1 MGRRSLSI
9 SFDLDGTL
17 TTTSF
22 ADSVWLEGL
31 PRLLAGKS
39 GMSFESARQACIEAY
54 AGVGDDSLLWYR
66 LPHWLGHFGLEGVDG
81 DSLIEGFSSRL
92 ELFDDVLPVL
102 ESLREEGHDL
112 ILFSNAAR
120 PFLNLEVARCG
131 LEPFFTTIISVSDD
145 WGMVKSDPRAFL
157 KLKSLAGPDLVH
169 VGDHLKFDYQVPRSL
184 GIPAYLVSRDPQPRP
199 EGALASLHELRLL
212 IHSVIHSGSDQTS
225 STPGRT
231 KPIP

>member
-31 PRLLAGKS
+31 PRLLAEKS
-39 GMSFESARQACIEAY
+39 GMSFESARQTCIEAY
-54 AGVGDDSLLWYR
+54 AGVGEDSLLWYR

-81 DSLIEGFSSRL
+81 NSFIEGFSSRV

-102 ESLREEGHDL
+102 EALREEGHDL

-120 PFLNLEVARCG
+120 PFLNVEVARCA
-131 LEPFFTTIISVSDD
+131 LEPYFAAVISVSDD
-145 WGMVKSDPRAFL
+145 WGLVKSDPRAFL

-169 VGDHLKFDYQVPRSL
+169 VGDHPRFDCQVPRSL
-184 GIPAYLVSRDPQPRP
+184 GIPAYLVSRDHRPRP
-199 EGALASLHELRLL
+199 EGALASLHEFLRLMR
-212 IHSVIHSGSDQTS
+212 SASDPG
-225 STPGRT
+225 PGRT
-231 KPIP
+231 NPQL